1 MRDEERTAYLLEKAN
16 ALPAC
21 PGIYIMHDKSG
32 RVIYVGKSRKLKNR
46 VSQYFQAGAKNP
58 KTERMTSLVWEFETV
73 ICDTE
78 IEALTL
84 ENAYIKQYSPKYNIK
99 LKDAK
104 SYPYIKITEG
114 EYPRLVSTRKRDDDK
129 AKYFGPYS
137 GTSTVYSVIGA
148 VSKALSLPS
157 CSRVFPRDIGRGR
170 PCIYYQM
177 GRCCGVCTGEI
188 SQNDYAALIKTAAD
202 ILGGSTSAVRRE
214 LTARM
219 DNCAAEEKFEEAAR
233 CRDTINA
240 LDRLRERQKVVSAPG
255 EEEDVI
261 ALYDGEDCSAISV
274 LSVRDG
280 VMSDKSDFTFGAGEI
295 ADAEGMSAFICGF
308 YRARSYIPPKILISF
323 SLDDDENEALSA
335 CLSELAGRKITV
347 RTPERGEA
355 RKLCELALTNAK
367 DKAREYREAAERDE
381 GTLVRLSELLGL
393 EVLPARIEAYD
404 ISNIGTESMRCG
416 MIVIEDGKFLKKDY
430 RSFSIKSISGT
441 DDYAA
446 MSEAIGRRM
455 AHITDP
461 SGAFARLPD
470 LILLDGGRGH
480 VSTIRSL
487 LAEKGIEVPVFGM
500 VKDDYHKTRA
510 LCTDE
515 ADINIAKEKQVFM
528 LIYRIQEE
536 VHRFTYGNTSAAK
549 RKTLKT
555 STLTA
560 IDGIGEKK
568 AKLLLA
574 HFGGLAGVK
583 KAEQDEIK
591 AVKGISERDAAA
603 VYAYFHKQI

>member
-1 MRDEERTAYLLEKAN
+1 MNNEERKAYLLEKAN

-21 PGIYIMHDKSG
+21 PGIYIMRDRAG

-114 EYPRLVSTRKRDDDK
+114 EYPRIVSVRRRDDDK

-148 VSKALSLPS
+148 VSKVLRLPL

-177 GRCCGVCTGEI
+177 GRCCGVCTGKVGRDE
-188 SQNDYAALIKTAAD
+188 YAALIKSAAD
-202 ILGGSTSAVRRE
+202 IFGGNTAAVKRE
-214 LTARM
+214 LTCKM
-219 DNCAAEEKFEEAAR
+219 ENYAAEEKYEEAAR
-233 CRDTINA
+233 CRDTIAA

-255 EEEDVI
+255 EEEDII
-261 ALYDGEDCSAISV
+261 ALYDGGDCSVISV

-280 VMSDKSDFTFGAGEI
+280 VMSDKSDFAFGAGEI
-295 ADAEGMSAFICGF
+295 ADADGMSAFICG
-308 YRARSYIPPKILISF
+308 YYKARGYVPAKVLLSF
-323 SLDDDENEALSA
+323 ELDENENEALSS
-335 CLSELAGRKITV
+335 CLSDMAGKKISV
-347 RTPERGEA
+347 RTPERGDA
-355 RKLCELALTNAK
+355 KKLCEMALANAA
-367 DKAREYREAAERDE
+367 DKAREFRASAERDE
-381 GTLVRLSELLGL
+381 RTLVRLAELLKL
-393 EVLPARIEAYD
+393 ETYPSRIEAYD
-404 ISNIGTESMRCG
+404 VSNIGSESMRCG
-416 MIVIEDGKFLKKDY
+416 MIVVSDGRFSKKDY
-430 RSFSIKSISGT
+430 RSFAIKSIKGA

-446 MSEAIGRRM
+446 MREALERRLSRLSD
-455 AHITDP
+455 A
-461 SGAFARLPD
+461 SGSFAEAPD

-480 VSTIRSL
+480 VSTIRAL
-487 LAEKGIEVPVFGM
+487 LDEKGIEIPVFGM

-510 LCTDE
+510 LSGGDVDGE
-515 ADINIAKEKQVFM
+515 INIAKEKQVFM

-536 VHRFTYGNTSAAK
+536 VHRFTYGKTSAAK

-555 STLTA
+555 SVLVA

-568 AKLLLA
+568 AGLLLT
-574 HFGGLAGVK
+574 HFGGLEAVK
-583 KAEQDEIK
+583 KAGIDELS
-591 AVKGISERDAAA
+591 AVKGISGKDAKA
-603 VYAYFHKQI
+603 VYAHFHK